1 MNAPNMAMNSKYGL
15 ADIKDKKTFKKLTT
29 HDVKRIQ
36 SCVSSYAARHKV
48 KMRTRS
54 HPTKNGLQKLVVTLL
69 GV

>member
-15 ADIKDKKTFKKLTT
+15 AAIKDKKTFKRLTAR
-29 HDVKRIQ
+29 DVKNIQ
-36 SCVSSYAARHKV
+36 TCVSSYAIRHKV

-54 HPTKNGLQKLVVTLL
+54 YTTKKGNLKLTVTRL